1 MVTTIIPVCS
11 SSSLQGDTSVVPT
24 VDLNHSPSDVPRS
37 ILDPVSTN
45 ATKHPYLIRFQLR
58 FRHSISQL
66 IKSMNMQIKIQHIS
80 FEELLIPTMP
90 YPFTTE
96 LLLFILLFSLS
107 SHHQDSSFLERLT
120 YHPDLRR
127 QTVYSSSVPT
137 DTNPSIATRDSSCLS
152 PMFNLNEIL
161 IIVHVSF

>member
-1 MVTTIIPVCS
+1 MVATIIPVCS

-96 LLLFILLFSLS
+96 LLLFILLFSLL
-107 SHHQDSSFLERLT
+107 SHHQDSSFLKRIT
-120 YHPDLRR
+120 YHPDPIR
-127 QTVYSSSVPT
+127 QTVYNSSVPT
-137 DTNPSIATRDSSCLS
+137 DTDPSIAT
-152 PMFNLNEIL
+152 
-161 IIVHVSF
+161 